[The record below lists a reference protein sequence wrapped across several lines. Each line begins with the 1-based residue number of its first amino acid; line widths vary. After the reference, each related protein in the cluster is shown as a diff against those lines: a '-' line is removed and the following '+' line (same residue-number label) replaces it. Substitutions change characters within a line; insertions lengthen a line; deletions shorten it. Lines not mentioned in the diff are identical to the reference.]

1 MLLQHPIQF
10 ETDMQHRYNNG
21 IILICLLINTLTA
34 KAEQGDSLRHWG
46 ANIYANPGTILN
58 MKQFEGKYI
67 VPHKNSF
74 SVGMELNYATLPS
87 DSDAFASDYD
97 FPVFNIGLKYANNRD
112 IKFLRD
118 PVYEWREEDIVNHTS
133 FLGDLWSLYG
143 GMTRSLLRTNK
154 WFADATVSMGTAYS
168 HEKYNK
174 KENVDNEIVGSR
186 WLIFFGFGLHATY
199 RLAEQ
204 WGVKAGL
211 EYWHVSNGALNRPNR
226 GANILGPSLAL
237 VYYPY
242 YETVYENRKAKV
254 KERFK
259 PYWFLNF
266 TAGLGAK
273 TLEEDWSYTQFDL
286 PSDHPDYRT
295 EDFKLYTAWSTETD
309 IMYRYAR
316 RWASGVGIDLFH
328 GSYASRIEEV
338 DKANKHD
345 DKHSPWSV
353 GLAAKHEAYFH
364 NLALHVSLG
373 AYLYREMGYRA
384 KFIEKRYYETVG
396 LRYAFPSLANLAVGF
411 KVKAHYLKADYTELN
426 IAMPIVLGK

>member
-1 MLLQHPIQF
+1 MLA
-10 ETDMQHRYNNG
+10 
-21 IILICLLINTLTA
+21 CLFIHALPA
-34 KAEQGDSLRHWG
+34 RGEQRDSLKHWG
-46 ANIYANPGTILN
+46 VNVSFNPGMILN

-67 VPHKNSF
+67 VPHKSNYAF
-74 SVGMELNYATLPS
+74 GVELNYATLPA
-87 DSDAFASDYD
+87 DSDAYASDYD
-97 FPVFNIGLKYANNRD
+97 FPVFNIGLKYADNDN
-112 IKFLRD
+112 IKFHRD
-118 PVYEWREEDIVNHTS
+118 PEYEWREGDVVDHLPY
-133 FLGDLWSLYG
+133 LGDTWSIYG
-143 GMTRSLLRTNK
+143 GMTRSLLRTNR
-154 WFADATVSMGTAYS
+154 WSADLTVSMGTAYS
-168 HEKYNK
+168 HDKYNK
-174 KENVDNEIVGSR
+174 NDNVDNELVGSR
-186 WLIFFGFGLHATY
+186 WLIYFGFGMHAAY

-226 GANILGPSLAL
+226 GANILGPSIGIT
-237 VYYPY
+237 YYPY
-242 YETVYENRKAKV
+242 YQTVFDNRKAKV
-254 KERFK
+254 KEYFK

-295 EDFKLYTAWSTETD
+295 ADFKLYTAWSTETD

-338 DKANKHD
+338 DKANNHD
-345 DKHSPWSV
+345 DKHSPWSL

-426 IAMPIVLGK
+426 IALPVVLGK

>member
-1 MLLQHPIQF
+1 MAK
-10 ETDMQHRYNNG
+10 R
-21 IILICLLINTLTA
+21 ILIVDDEPDICEILRFNLEMEGYEVLTA
-34 KAEQGDSLRHWG
+34 EGAEEAQRIVDSYL
-46 ANIYANPGTILN
+46 
-58 MKQFEGKYI
+58 
-67 VPHKNSF
+67 
-74 SVGMELNYATLPS
+74 
-87 DSDAFASDYD
+87 
-97 FPVFNIGLKYANNRD
+97 
-112 IKFLRD
+112 
-118 PVYEWREEDIVNHTS
+118 
-133 FLGDLWSLYG
+133 
-143 GMTRSLLRTNK
+143 
-154 WFADATVSMGTAYS
+154 
-168 HEKYNK
+168 
-174 KENVDNEIVGSR
+174 
-186 WLIFFGFGLHATY
+186 
-199 RLAEQ
+199 
-204 WGVKAGL
+204 
-211 EYWHVSNGALNRPNR
+211 SNGNSIDL
-226 GANILGPSLAL
+226 ILLDVMMTPKSGFEWARELKSDTR
-237 VYYPY
+237 
-242 YETVYENRKAKV
+242 TVGV
-254 KERFK
+254 PIIFC
-259 PYWFLNF
+259 
-266 TAGLGAK
+266 TAK

-295 EDFKLYTAWSTETD
+295 EDFKLYTAWSTEAD